1 MLIDTHCHLDL
12 PPLFEQ
18 IDQLLEEARAVGVM
32 QWIVPAVHP
41 DGWQRI
47 STLCADNPALRPAY
61 GIHPFHAVEV
71 NTAHL
76 ELLDI
81 YADQGVAIGEIGLDR
96 AAGNLDQQEVLFR
109 KQLRIARR
117 HGLPVL
123 IHCRHAIGRTLTI
136 LREERAEEYGGIMH
150 AYSGSVESAQEFI
163 KLGFAIS
170 ISGTITRK
178 NAVRPLQLVKELP
191 LQHLVIE
198 TDAPDL
204 TPHAHQGEPNRPAWL
219 LDVVTVLAAARG
231 CSFETIAKATSLTSK
246 RVIPKLLKSSLP
258 SGN

>member
-1 MLIDTHCHLDL
+1 MLVDTHCHLDL

-18 IDQLLEEARAVGVM
+18 LDQLLEEARAVGVM
-32 QWIVPAVHP
+32 RWIVPAVHP

-47 STLCADNPALRPAY
+47 SDLCAAHPALRPAY
-61 GIHPFHAVEV
+61 GIHPFHAAEV
-71 NTAHL
+71 QTKQL
-76 ELLDI
+76 ELLDAI
-81 YADQGVAIGEIGLDR
+81 AAQGIAIGEIGLDR
-96 AAGNLDQQEVLFR
+96 VTGNLDQQEILFR
-109 KQLRIARR
+109 EQLRLARR

-150 AYSGSVESAQEFI
+150 AYSGSVESARDFI

-170 ISGTITRK
+170 LSGTLTRE
-178 NAVRPLQLVKELP
+178 NAVRPLQLAKELP

-204 TPHAHQGEPNRPAWL
+204 APRDHQGEPNRPAWL
-219 LDVVTVLAAARG
+219 FDVATALAAARG
-231 CSFETIAKATSLTSK
+231 CSSDTIAKATGTTSK
-246 RVIPKLLKSSLP
+246 RVIPKL
-258 SGN
+258 